1 MLVKLFEPY
10 MLFISFFLTIIV
22 NIYLISK
29 NVNWIIIVIG
39 NLIVILVLEFLGL
52 DEYNFLNKVVEWIL
66 DFIGDLLSWIWKSTV
81 GGWLERL
88 GRWLGFEPDR
98 SYGGGGGGFRG
109 R

>member
-10 MLFISFFLTIIV
+10 MLFISFFITIIV

-52 DEYNFLNKVVEWIL
+52 DEYNFLNHVVEWIL

-88 GRWLGFEPDR
+88 ASWLGFKPDT